1 MYYTIEYETI
11 LMMNIVYSI
20 LKGDN
25 AWGKQ
30 KRN

>member
-11 LMMNIVYSI
+11 LMMNIVDSI
-20 LKGDN
+20 IKGDN
-25 AWGKQ
+25 VWGKQ